1 VRPGSHLGGVPA
13 RGERGRRRRPA
24 GHRPL
29 LRRRDRGAHFPLR
42 AQFTVPDL
50 RPGRLDSLLALSDDL
65 VKSNIF
71 IEGISHKIR
80 RQIEDLECAG
90 GVEPGTL
97 TVDGVPVDSYLTR
110 FVWDE
115 GKYPV
120 NAPLK
125 ETVASIQ
132 SQVTKIEDDMKSF
145 VPFSGTD

>member
-1 VRPGSHLGGVPA
+1 VRPGGHLGGIPA
-13 RGERGRRRRPA
+13 RGERGQRRRPA
-24 GHRPL
+24 GRRPL
-29 LRRRDRGAHFPLR
+29 LRRRGRGAHSPLR
-42 AQFTVPDL
+42 AQFTVLDL
-50 RPGRLDSLLALSDDL
+50 RPGTLDSLLALSDDL

-71 IEGISHKIR
+71 IEGVSHKIR
-80 RQIEDLECAG
+80 RLIEGLERAR

-125 ETVASIQ
+125 ETVATIQ
-132 SQVTKIEDDMKSF
+132 SQVAKIEDDMKSS
-145 VPFSGTD
+145 V